1 MNSEVQI
8 PDKLDAVIRN
18 AIDRAQRKR
27 RYRPPSTL
35 VASAAAVLILAVLC
49 AYPAV
54 AAFVKSPVIGSD
66 SIPADIYQ
74 RLIQSVNLKQS
85 KQGLTLTIPEITSDS
100 RLLYIPFTIQTKPG
114 LEHKLVFRVS
124 DENGNLLLD
133 PGEAGPGYGTSATT
147 YSIEEDKPG
156 IYNGYLRLQA
166 AEGFSYSGEIRLEV
180 WNKDKAKQVRTFTIA
195 NTPSESKVYT
205 HDAGLSFKLQT
216 EGGQY
221 PLHVGTVAL
230 YPMETVLSLTVQDT
244 DFAPSLERTYLED
257 EMGNRA
263 AYKNTY
269 TDANYSNKA
278 VFESLYFHHPQEL
291 YLVIEE
297 VEPEW
302 RIHEELWGPSPDSTA
317 PVYRLKERIRLY

>member
-1 MNSEVQI
+1 MNSEIQI

-18 AIDRAQRKR
+18 AMDRAQRKR
-27 RYRPPSTL
+27 RSRPAPAL
-35 VASAAAVLILAVLC
+35 AASAAAGLILAVLC

-54 AAFVKSPVIGSD
+54 AAFVKSPVIEGD

-85 KQGLTLTIPEITSDS
+85 KKGLTLNIPEIVSDS
-100 RLLYIPFTIQTKPG
+100 RLLYIPFTIRTKPG

-133 PGEAGPGYGTSATT
+133 PGEARPGYGTSATT
-147 YSIEEDKPG
+147 YSIDEDKPG

-166 AEGFSYSGEIRLEV
+166 AEGFSYSGEIKLEV
-180 WNKDKAKQVRTFTIA
+180 WDKDNAKRVKTFVIA
-195 NTPSESKVYT
+195 NTPSVSKVYS
-205 HDAGLSFKLQT
+205 HDAGLSFRLQT
-216 EGGQY
+216 EEGQY
-221 PLHVGTVAL
+221 PLHVGAVAL
-230 YPMETVLSLTVQDT
+230 YPMETVLSLTVLDT
-244 DFAPSLERTYLED
+244 DFAPSLEQMYLED
-257 EMGNRA
+257 EKGNRA
-263 AYKNTY
+263 AYKSTY
-269 TDANYSNKA
+269 TNANYSNKT

-297 VEPEW
+297 AKPGWTLPE
-302 RIHEELWGPSPDSTA
+302 HMWGPTPDQML